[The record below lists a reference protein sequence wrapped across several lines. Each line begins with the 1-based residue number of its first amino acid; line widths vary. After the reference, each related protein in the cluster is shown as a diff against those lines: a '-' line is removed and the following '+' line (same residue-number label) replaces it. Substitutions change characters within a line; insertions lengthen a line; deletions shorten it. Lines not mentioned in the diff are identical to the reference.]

1 MKRIAII
8 GAGIAGLHLACRLGS
23 SASVTVFEK
32 ARGVGGR
39 MSTRYAEPFTFDHG
53 AQHFTAR
60 TAEFRNFLAPWIKR
74 GVVQLWNPNMVIL
87 SGTGSLSDKTWSEPH
102 YVACPNMN
110 SLCKEMAREV
120 DARTSVEVAPLT
132 LRGPDGW
139 ALTDATGQLLGSY
152 DWVISTAP
160 HVQTARL
167 FETVLDPK
175 RPLPVRNLQPCYCFM
190 LGLAL
195 PWPHHWHAAI
205 VNNSPISWIALNN
218 SKTGRSSAPS
228 LVVHADAA
236 WSAQHLEDAPHQ
248 VESALLDELRRLGIF
263 DGEHFSY
270 RSLHR
275 WRYAKA
281 PESMGDGPYI
291 DDTLGLAAAGDW
303 TGTGRVEDAWM
314 QAELLSQ
321 HILSA

>member
-8 GAGIAGLHLACRLGS
+8 GAGIAGLHLARRLGT

-60 TAEFRNFLAPWIKR
+60 TKEFRNFLAPWLAN
-74 GVVQLWNPNMVIL
+74 GVVQLWNPSMVML
-87 SGTGSLSDKTWSEPH
+87 SPGGLIRDKTWNEPH

-120 DARTSVEVAPLT
+120 VARTSAEVNPLVS
-132 LRGPDGW
+132 RGMDGW
-139 ALTDATGQLLGSY
+139 ALTDTSGQPLGHY

-167 FETVLDPK
+167 FEAALDPA
-175 RPLPVRNLQPCYCFM
+175 RPLPVRNLQPCYCLM
-190 LGLAL
+190 LGLSL

-205 VNNSPISWIALNN
+205 INDSPISWIALNN
-218 SKTGRSSAPS
+218 SKAGRGNAPS

-236 WSAQHLEDAPHQ
+236 WSAQHLEDAPQQ
-248 VESALLDELRRLGIF
+248 VESALVDELRKLGIF
-263 DGEHFSY
+263 DDNHFSY
-270 RSLHR
+270 SSLHR

-281 PESMGDGPYI
+281 PETAGDGPYI
-291 DDTLGLAAAGDW
+291 DDALGLAAAGDW

>member
-8 GAGIAGLHLACRLGS
+8 GAGIAGLHLARRLAS
-23 SASVTVFEK
+23 SASVTLFEK

-60 TAEFRNFLAPWIKR
+60 TSEFRNFLAPWIAG
-74 GVVQLWNPNMVIL
+74 GVVQLWNPPMVML
-87 SGTGSLSDKTWSEPH
+87 GADGSLREKTWNEPH

-120 DARTSVEVAPLT
+120 DARTSVEVAPLAA
-132 LRGPDGW
+132 RGPDGW
-139 ALTDATGQLLGSY
+139 VLTDASGQRLGSY

-167 FETVLDPK
+167 FEAALNPSL
-175 RPLPVRNLQPCYCFM
+175 PLPVRNLQPCYCLM

-205 VNNSPISWIALNN
+205 VNNSPIGWIALNN
-218 SKTGRSSAPS
+218 SKNGRGSAPS

-236 WSAQHLEDAPHQ
+236 WSAQHLEDAPEMI
-248 VESALLDELRRLGIF
+248 ESALLGELQDLGVI
-263 DGEHFSY
+263 DPDTCTY

-281 PESMGDGPYI
+281 PETAGDGPYI

-303 TGTGRVEDAWM
+303 TGTGRVEDAWV